1 VPGRWNTPRM
11 DMVKVRLSYAIEF
24 SGVLYLAQD
33 CSWTNRRGDVVAL
46 KVNEGGVSTSG
57 KAFQS
62 S

>member
-1 VPGRWNTPRM
+1 M